1 MACYKDEKFS
11 LTIMKKSIFTM
22 LVVFCCAAA
31 ASPDAQILLQY
42 PEQETEEILQ
52 EKEELG
58 QEVQQIIADLQAQ
71 LRRLHYLLSQIT
83 SEETA
88 AAYTKE
94 VQGALQ
100 GLRGV
105 DLSIFENED
114 EERIASEFSTAF
126 TLLEEEGTRLME
138 NDYYG
143 NQVLKTLLE
152 EGDSPIY
159 TIGH

>member
-1 MACYKDEKFS
+1 
-11 LTIMKKSIFTM
+11 M

-31 ASPDAQILLQY
+31 ASPDEQILLQS
-42 PEQETEEILQ
+42 PEQDAEEILQ

-114 EERIASEFSTAF
+114 EERIAGEFSTVF

>member
-1 MACYKDEKFS
+1 MSCYKDGKFG

-31 ASPDAQILLQY
+31 ASPDEQILLQS
-42 PEQETEEILQ
+42 PEQDAEEILQ

-114 EERIASEFSTAF
+114 EERIAGEFSTVF